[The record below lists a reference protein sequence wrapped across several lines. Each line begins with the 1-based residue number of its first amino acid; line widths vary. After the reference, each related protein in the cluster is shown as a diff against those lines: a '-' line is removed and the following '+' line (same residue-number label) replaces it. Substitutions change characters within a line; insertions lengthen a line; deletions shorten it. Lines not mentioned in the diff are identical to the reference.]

1 MLLPPAPVSSTPAKP
16 SLATLEVQKAGAT
29 APFGFFDPLGLSEG
43 KSVKELKKW
52 RESELKHG
60 RVAMLATVGVI
71 VQEVFSPFYSPETGS
86 ADPGPA
92 AFHFQKLEAVNP
104 FVLGYIAVLV
114 AVLEAFTISKGW
126 DSKGEYGTR
135 STDPHTPS
143 LPSPLRVSCVCVLT
157 CDGVGG
163 SDIAG
168 LKDEYLTG
176 DFAFD
181 PLNLAPKKDQEKFLS
196 QRSKVTSSHP
206 HIQYATGGITE

>member
-1 MLLPPAPVSSTPAKP
+1 VSAAPAKP

-60 RVAMLATVGVI
+60 RIAMLATVGVI
-71 VQEVFSPFYSPETGS
+71 VQEVFSPFYAPEFGS

-126 DSKGEYGTR
+126 DSKGEYGT
-135 STDPHTPS
+135 PPS
-143 LPSPLRVSCVCVLT
+143 LKHSYAHPVRHSPLPCAPFQVS
-157 CDGVGG
+157 
-163 SDIAG
+163 
-168 LKDEYLTG
+168 
-176 DFAFD
+176 
-181 PLNLAPKKDQEKFLS
+181 
-196 QRSKVTSSHP
+196 
-206 HIQYATGGITE
+206 